1 MKKKI
6 VGVSGNRRSWDDF
19 TRDYVNYHYT
29 DSIEMAGGLPLILPI
44 TTSEEI
50 VKGYIEIIDALILSG
65 GHDMDPMYYNEELL
79 PEGEMPFRE
88 RDTFDMLLIKYAL
101 EKEIPILG
109 VCRGMQILNVYF
121 EGSLY
126 QDLKYNK
133 EIRLKHIQE
142 SSPGESVHKVAVE
155 RDSILADI
163 YEEEVWV
170 NSYHHQLVKEVGDSL
185 KVTGRASDKAVELIE
200 WKDDTR
206 FIVGVQWHPEMMY
219 SSGSDEMGRI
229 FTLLLER
236 A

>member
-6 VGVSGNRRSWDDF
+6 IGVSGNRRSWDDF
-19 TRDYVNYHYT
+19 TRDYVNNHYT
-29 DSIEMAGGLPLILPI
+29 DSIEMAGGIPLILPI
-44 TTSEEI
+44 TTNEEI
-50 VKGYIEIIDALILSG
+50 IRDYIGIIDALILSG

-88 RDTFDMLLIKYAL
+88 RDAFDLLLIKYAL

-109 VCRGMQILNVYF
+109 VCRGMQIINVYF
-121 EGSLY
+121 GGSLY

-133 EIRLKHIQE
+133 EVRLKHIQE
-142 SSPGESVHKVAVE
+142 SSPGEPVHKVAIE
-155 RDSILADI
+155 RDSLLAEV
-163 YEEEVWV
+163 YGEEVWV
-170 NSYHHQLVKEVGDSL
+170 NSYHHQLVKDVGEGL
-185 KVTGRASDKAVELIE
+185 RITGRASDMAVELIE

-229 FTLLLER
+229 FKLLLER

>member
-19 TRDYVNYHYT
+19 TRDYVNNHYT
-29 DSIEMAGGLPLILPI
+29 DSIEKAGGIPLILPI
-44 TTSEEI
+44 TASEEI
-50 VKGYIEIIDALILSG
+50 VKSYVELIDALILSG

-79 PEGEMPFRE
+79 PEGEMPFRL

-109 VCRGMQILNVYF
+109 VCRGMQVLNVYF
-121 EGSLY
+121 GGSLY

-133 EIRLKHIQE
+133 EVRLKHIQE
-142 SSPGESVHKVAVE
+142 ICPGEPVHRVSIE
-155 RDSILADI
+155 RDSVLAEI
-163 YEEEVWV
+163 YGREIWV
-170 NSYHHQLVKEVGDSL
+170 NSYHHQLVKEVGESL
-185 KVTGRASDKAVELIE
+185 RVTGRATDTAVELIE
-200 WKDDTR
+200 WKDDSR
-206 FIVGVQWHPEMMY
+206 FVVGVQWHPEMMY

-229 FTLLLER
+229 FTLLLKR